1 MLFPLEINTLLTLIY
16 LSMASNCLF
25 QANAFV
31 NPILVQNAD
40 NAFDLVQLASEE
52 HLSRMEHLS
61 LRLYK
66 DNSHNSHDGLHPM
79 YSAVAP
85 SFSTREVSTPKLV
98 GSRTESSGAYNT
110 RKKNLSAVQGI
121 LRRFSSLLGFVN
133 ETLKETPSPV
143 TENHGRTRSLSVS
156 DAYKRHK
163 KDNQYQVIS
172 LVDIGWL
179 KAHEEIV
186 SEERVFKLH
195 EAVKGWKAFRLP
207 LLVDVR
213 SGAILDGHHRYAVG
227 RRMGLSK
234 LPAILVDY
242 LHDEKIKL
250 DVWPECGLD
259 CLTKEEVI
267 SMSLSED
274 VFPPK
279 TSKHD
284 FEDHSLPP
292 INVPLE
298 HLQ

>member
-1 MLFPLEINTLLTLIY
+1 
-16 LSMASNCLF
+16 MASNCVF

-31 NPILVQNAD
+31 NPILAPGVGNTFHLA
-40 NAFDLVQLASEE
+40 QLTSEE
-52 HLSRMEHLS
+52 YIARTSHLRLK
-61 LRLYK
+61 LYK
-66 DNSHNSHDGLHPM
+66 DNRRDHEDLYPF
-79 YSAVAP
+79 YSSMSP
-85 SFSTREVSTPKLV
+85 DFSTREVST
-98 GSRTESSGAYNT
+98 
-110 RKKNLSAVQGI
+110 
-121 LRRFSSLLGFVN
+121 SSLPKKSKSMLSSRAQRRAR
-133 ETLKETPSPV
+133 ETEASIARGLFHKFTSLFAFINDTLREKSPIV
-143 TENHGRTRSLSVS
+143 THDHRTRSLNVG
-156 DAYKRHK
+156 DTFKRNK

-172 LVDIGWL
+172 LVDISWL

-195 EAVKGWKAFRLP
+195 EAVKEWKAFRLP

-250 DVWPECGLD
+250 DVWPECGID

-267 SMSLSED
+267 NMSLSED

-279 TSKHD
+279 TSKHA

>member
-1 MLFPLEINTLLTLIY
+1 MT
-16 LSMASNCLF
+16 SNCVF
-25 QANAFV
+25 QANAFI
-31 NPILVQNAD
+31 NPILVQNPGD
-40 NAFDLVQLASEE
+40 SFNLVQLGSEQY
-52 HLSRMEHLS
+52 LSRLEQLQ

-66 DNSHNSHDGLHPM
+66 DNTHSSHDGLHPM
-79 YSAVAP
+79 YSSVAP
-85 SFSTREVSTPKLV
+85 SFSTREVSTPKLAS
-98 GSRTESSGAYNT
+98 SRTESSRTYDP
-110 RKKNLSAVQGI
+110 RKKNTSAFKGI

-133 ETLKETPSPV
+133 EALNEHSPPV
-143 TENHGRTRSLSVS
+143 TENRGRTRSLSVS

-195 EAVKGWKAFRLP
+195 EAVKEWKAFRLP

-292 INVPLE
+292 INVTLE
-298 HLQ
+298 HFQ

>member
-1 MLFPLEINTLLTLIY
+1 
-16 LSMASNCLF
+16 MASNCVF

-31 NPILVQNAD
+31 NPILVQNVG
-40 NAFDLVQLASEE
+40 NSFNLVQLASEQY
-52 HLSRMEHLS
+52 LSRMEHLR
-61 LRLYK
+61 LKLYK
-66 DNSHNSHDGLHPM
+66 DTSHSIHDGLHPM

-85 SFSTREVSTPKLV
+85 NFSTREVSTPELG
-98 GSRTESSGAYNT
+98 GSRNESSRT
-110 RKKNLSAVQGI
+110 HDRKKKNPPGVQGI
-121 LRRFSSLLGFVN
+121 LRRFTIFLGFLN
-133 ETLKETPSPV
+133 ETLKEKSSPV
-143 TENHGRTRSLSVS
+143 TDNLERTRSLNVS

-195 EAVKGWKAFRLP
+195 EAVKEWKAFRLP

-250 DVWPECGLD
+250 DVWPECGID

-267 SMSLSED
+267 NMSLSED

-284 FEDHSLPP
+284 FEDHSLPH